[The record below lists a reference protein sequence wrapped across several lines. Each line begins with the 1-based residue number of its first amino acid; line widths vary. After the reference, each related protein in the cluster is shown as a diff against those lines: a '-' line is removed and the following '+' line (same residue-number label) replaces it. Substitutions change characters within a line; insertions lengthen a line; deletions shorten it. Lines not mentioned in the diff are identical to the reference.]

1 MMQRWTLGLLL
12 TGCTA
17 FAVAQV
23 AAEPVA
29 FDTGAQ
35 RAIIDTIRQQ
45 KSLELDKEDASCL
58 TRFAV
63 TDCQNQVG
71 VRRRQMLTDLKQ
83 QEASL
88 NSAERKQK
96 HAEQLLLNQQKAA
109 DSVARQQEVNP
120 AAAKD
125 KAIDRQKNLDDKKST
140 HQSRAKP
147 IGENV
152 PVAKSSSI
160 LDAEIVEK
168 NRAAYLEKQKML
180 EKRRQDRDQRLQ
192 DHGKGAEPLP
202 TLP

>member
-83 QEASL
+83 QEA
-88 NSAERKQK
+88 
-96 HAEQLLLNQQKAA
+96 A
-109 DSVARQQEVNP
+109 DSVPRQQEVNP

>member
-1 MMQRWTLGLLL
+1 MTLRWTLGLLL

-17 FAVAQV
+17 FAVPQV
-23 AAEPVA
+23 AAEAVA
-29 FDTGAQ
+29 FDTSAQ

-45 KSLELDKEDASCL
+45 KSVELDKEDASCL

-71 VRRRQMLTDLKQ
+71 VRRRQMLTDLKR

-96 HAEQLLLNQQKAA
+96 HAEQLLRNQQKAA
-109 DSVARQQEVNP
+109 DSAPRQQEVQ
-120 AAAKD
+120 AAAEKNM
-125 KAIDRQKNLDDKKST
+125 AIDRQKNLDDKKNT
-140 HQSRAKP
+140 HQSRVKP

-152 PVAKSSSI
+152 PVAKSNNM
-160 LDAEIVEK
+160 LDAETVEK
-168 NRAAYLEKQKML
+168 NRAAFLEKQKML

-192 DHGKGAEPLP
+192 DHGKGAGPLP
-202 TLP
+202 LLP